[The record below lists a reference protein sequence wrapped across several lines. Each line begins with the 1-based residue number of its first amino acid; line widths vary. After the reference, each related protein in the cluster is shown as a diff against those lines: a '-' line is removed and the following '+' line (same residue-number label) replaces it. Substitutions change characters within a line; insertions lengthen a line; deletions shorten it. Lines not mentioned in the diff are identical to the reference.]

1 MLPSVEKP
9 SLLNTSRLSKPG
21 QTEGVTR
28 KKYLMLGKMEKLFPS
43 LPRPILQVN
52 RSSNSQFKP
61 DGINWKTPR
70 SFHSGQI
77 PSMSYAQSSN
87 LVQSGV
93 SLTNGQLTASRD
105 EIISRKSRRLSAFDS
120 ESRIEKASVDRGVS
134 GSLQAIVKRKQF
146 MLKGSTEISR
156 KQQEEIAKLQKDI
169 IEMKLRISDCKKQKS
184 LALLGGQTSK
194 RNLLLKVQARQL
206 KERLVTC
213 DKLEVAVRKRLNKA
227 YPSSSLP
234 SDIIQ

>member
-1 MLPSVEKP
+1 MLPSVDKP
-9 SLLNTSRLSKPG
+9 SSLNNSRLSKPD

-28 KKYLMLGKMEKLFPS
+28 KKYLMLRKMEKLFPS
-43 LPRPILQVN
+43 LPRPVLQVN
-52 RSSNSQFKP
+52 RSSISQFKP

-70 SFHSGQI
+70 SFRSGQV
-77 PSMSYAQSSN
+77 PSMSYAISSN

-93 SLTNGQLTASRD
+93 SSTNGQLTTSRD
-105 EIISRKSRRLSAFDS
+105 ENISRKNRRLTAFDS
-120 ESRIEKASVDRGVS
+120 ESPIEKTSVDRGVS
-134 GSLQAIVKRKQF
+134 DSLQTIAKRKQF

-156 KQQEEIAKLQKDI
+156 KQQEEIAKLQKAI

-194 RNLLLKVQARQL
+194 RNLLLKLLARQL

-234 SDIIQ
+234 IDIIQ